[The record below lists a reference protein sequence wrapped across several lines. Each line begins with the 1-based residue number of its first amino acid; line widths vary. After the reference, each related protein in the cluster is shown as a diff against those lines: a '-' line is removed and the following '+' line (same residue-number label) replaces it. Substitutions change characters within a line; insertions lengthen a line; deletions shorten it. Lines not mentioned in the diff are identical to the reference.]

1 MRLGGTRQPSK
12 GCRTSGTHG
21 EPERTRPRR
30 GQPRG
35 PHKILTAH
43 PLGGAEIG
51 KATDLYGRVQGYKG
65 MYVMDAWPFPGNVG
79 GANPSLTVAAL
90 AERNIRSDHRAGRLT
105 ARSWPGADSA
115 LR

>member
-1 MRLGGTRQPSK
+1 
-12 GCRTSGTHG
+12 
-21 EPERTRPRR
+21 
-30 GQPRG
+30 
-35 PHKILTAH
+35 
-43 PLGGAEIG
+43 
-51 KATDLYGRVQGYKG
+51 